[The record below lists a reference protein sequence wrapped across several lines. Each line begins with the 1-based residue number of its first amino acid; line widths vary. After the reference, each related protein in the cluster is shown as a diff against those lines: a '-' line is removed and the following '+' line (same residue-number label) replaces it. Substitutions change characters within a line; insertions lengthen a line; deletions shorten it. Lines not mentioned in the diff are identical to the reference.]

1 MEKRNLIKLFLIIL
15 LALPI
20 SCISKTPG
28 SFTIKGN
35 IQGIPDGSK
44 MLLTP
49 GGTHKTEKAIA
60 ETIIKDGQFTFSSSI
75 EEPRQFHITVDG
87 YYGSCSL
94 VIDNENV
101 SVSAKAS
108 LSTNGKNK
116 IYVFEDIKITGSK
129 LNDEYLE
136 KKSPRKSLDSLYKAY
151 HDNNDIILKAIDK
164 ARNEKNKS
172 ALDSLYKTAE
182 WKKFAADEKN
192 FFDTVETITNSII
205 MSNKD
210 SWWGPFLMMD
220 MMSYFTGEQKTL
232 YEAFSQ
238 QAKNS
243 YYGKLVKEELYPKGF
258 VGTKSPSFNVT
269 ENGKIIPASTLFKG
283 KKYILIDFW
292 ASWCNPCRKEIPNLK
307 AQYAKYAG
315 KGLQIISIS
324 IDKKKADWEKALKEE
339 QLKWPNYLDQNGIA
353 DLFKV
358 KLIPAIFLLDAN
370 GKVIGEQLR
379 GESLSQKLD
388 ELFK

>member
-1 MEKRNLIKLFLIIL
+1 MKKRNLVNLLLMIL
-15 LALPI
+15 LALPM
-20 SCISKTPG
+20 SCISKTTG

-44 MLLTP
+44 MQLIP
-49 GGTHKTEKAIA
+49 GGTHKTEKAVA
-60 ETIIKDGQFTFSSSI
+60 ESIIKDGQFTFTGSV
-75 EEPRQFHITVDG
+75 EGPRQFYITVNDING
-87 YYGSCSL
+87 ACSL
-94 VIDNENV
+94 VISNENI
-101 SVSAKAS
+101 SVTAKAT
-108 LSTNGKNK
+108 LTG
-116 IYVFEDIKITGSK
+116 EDSRKRYDFSNVKVSGSK
-129 LNDEYLE
+129 VNDEYIE

-151 HDNNDIILKAIDK
+151 HDNNDIILKAVDK
-164 ARNEKNKS
+164 ARSEKNKT

-182 WKKFAADEKN
+182 WKKFTTDEKN
-192 FFDTVETITNSII
+192 FFDTVETSTTSII

-220 MMSYFTGEQKTL
+220 MMSYFTAEQKAL

-238 QAKNS
+238 QAKDS

-353 DLFKV
+353 DIFKV
-358 KLIPAIFLLDAN
+358 KFIPSIFLLDGN

-379 GESLSQKLD
+379 GEALSKKLD